1 MMPAN
6 RDALMQRF
14 DSLGIS
20 VTTRDHAAVF
30 TVDEAKL
37 VHDDIPGGHCKNLFC
52 KDEKGV
58 LWLIVALE
66 DSAINLKTV
75 PAIIGS
81 RRLSFGK
88 PELLLEALGVT
99 PGSVTPFGLI
109 NDASV
114 RVNVILDAAMMA
126 EPVLNFHPLENNATT
141 SIQAND
147 LVAFIRSCGHEP
159 QIFRV
164 SGLA

>member
-1 MMPAN
+1 MKPTN
-6 RDALMQRF
+6 RDALMQRI

-88 PELLLEALGVT
+88 PELLLEVLGLT

-109 NDASV
+109 NDTSV

>member
-1 MMPAN
+1 MPAN

-37 VHDDIPGGHCKNLFC
+37 VHEDIPGGHCKNLFC

-66 DSAINLKTV
+66 DSTINLKTV

-88 PELLLEALGVT
+88 PELLLEVLGLT

-109 NDASV
+109 NDTSV